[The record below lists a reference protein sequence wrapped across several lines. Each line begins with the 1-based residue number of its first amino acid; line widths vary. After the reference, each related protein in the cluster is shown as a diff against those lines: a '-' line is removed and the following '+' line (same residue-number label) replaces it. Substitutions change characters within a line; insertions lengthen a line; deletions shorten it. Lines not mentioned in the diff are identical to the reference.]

1 MTWDRKDEHIVE
13 LQEINA
19 GLVDRLNQC
28 RKILALHDQP
38 GGPWG
43 NAEFALRSI
52 REVLKA

>member
-1 MTWDRKDEHIVE
+1 MSWDRKDEHIVE

-28 RKILALHDQP
+28 RKILALHEQP

-43 NAEFALRSI
+43 NPEFALRSI
-52 REVLKA
+52 REVLKV